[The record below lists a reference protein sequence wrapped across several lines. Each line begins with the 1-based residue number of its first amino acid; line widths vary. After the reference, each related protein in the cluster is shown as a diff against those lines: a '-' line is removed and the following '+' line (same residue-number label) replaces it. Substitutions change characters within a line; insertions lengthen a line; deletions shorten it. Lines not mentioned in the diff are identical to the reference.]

1 MVITLIQHLIY
12 LTHVT
17 MVVGVSKIVDVDV
30 SIYKKIPR
38 YNLGIFFVLIKCIQK
53 EQDSE

>member
-1 MVITLIQHLIY
+1 
-12 LTHVT
+12 